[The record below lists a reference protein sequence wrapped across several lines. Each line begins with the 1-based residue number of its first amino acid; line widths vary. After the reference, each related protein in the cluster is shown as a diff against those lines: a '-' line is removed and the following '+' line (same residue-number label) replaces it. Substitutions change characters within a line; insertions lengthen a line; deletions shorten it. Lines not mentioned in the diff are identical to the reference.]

1 MEDRGKSGKVA
12 RKKSLS
18 GFKKFLFI
26 IKHSKFIKNCQSQ
39 DRKIKTKIKSIICK
53 FLAFHLKLKSGQ
65 NSPN

>member
-26 IKHSKFIKNCQSQ
+26 IKHSKFIKNDQSQ
-39 DRKIKTKIKSIICK
+39 DRKIKTKIKIYN
-53 FLAFHLKLKSGQ
+53 L
-65 NSPN
+65 